1 MGAENI
7 GKQIAALRKERGIKQ
22 EELANFVGVSIQAV
36 SKWENGGMPDTE
48 LLPKIADFFS
58 VSIDTLFGRSVVSY
72 ANLQRAIIQKIQ
84 AAPADVKFKEA
95 FSLCWDIERSLF
107 PTPISK
113 DGTPID
119 GNIENQE
126 QGLGELQQIYS
137 YISTN
142 HGFTRMGIANRLQY
156 FLLVPEIKDAEVA
169 FSAVKG
175 SSKYC
180 NLFADLADPDFFN
193 ACITMYKRTS
203 TNAFTSKLL
212 MNACNLTAEKA
223 TAVLDLFGKYNLAAK
238 TDIEED
244 NGHTQTI
251 YKFVPRP
258 SFIALMIFAREM
270 IAPAQ
275 QVIYTSNT
283 RTKPYLK

>member
-58 VSIDTLFGRSVVSY
+58 VSIDALFGRSVFDH
-72 ANLQRAIIQKIQ
+72 ADLQKAIMQKLR
-84 AAPADVKFKEA
+84 AAPSHQKFKEA
-95 FSLCWDIERSLF
+95 FSLYWDIERSLISS
-107 PTPISK
+107 PIPK
-113 DGTPID
+113 DGTPLGD
-119 GNIENQE
+119 SIEGYEKRLHDLHQ
-126 QGLGELQQIYS
+126 LYS
-137 YISTN
+137 LICTN
-142 HGFTRMGIANRLQY
+142 YGFTRMGIANRLQY

-169 FSAVKG
+169 FSAVKS

-180 NLFADLADPDFFN
+180 SLFADLANPDFFN
-193 ACITMYKRTS
+193 ACIMMHKRTS
-203 TNAFTSKLL
+203 TNAFTPKLL
-212 MNACNLTAEKA
+212 MTACNLTSEKA
-223 TAVLDLFGKYNLAAK
+223 TEVLELFGKYNLAAK
-238 TDIEED
+238 TEVEED
-244 NGHTQTI
+244 NGNMQTI

-258 SFIALMIFAREM
+258 SFIALMIFAHEM
-270 IAPAQ
+270 ISPP
-275 QVIYTSNT
+275 YSLTHTCNT